1 MTIYITM
8 YIREDKITGQNEKRI
23 THADTD
29 KKTAYANM
37 NESNNMWE
45 RDDEFAHEYFDIEET
60 ELYQ

>member
-8 YIREDKITGQNEKRI
+8 YIREDKISGQIEKRI

-45 RDDEFAHEYFDIEET
+45 RDDEYAHEYFHIEET